1 MCELKRSSNR
11 KQLLRFRDGKNIFCL
26 IWEKCIYFCPRR
38 GWTEKNRADEIQ
50 EFECPRPISKMGKK
64 LLVLLIVAT
73 ITNTCLHVSEEIRLC
88 ILENIA
94 FYLGWNVLSWLWLEI
109 CHGGNKLVGHAFWLQ
124 IVIYRLQNTFLCV
137 IAQLVTYGRSCTLC
151 DGDALNI
158 ACILFIVI
166 CYLNK

>member
-38 GWTEKNRADEIQ
+38 GWTEKNSADEIQ
-50 EFECPRPISKMGKK
+50 QLECPRPISNMVKRFF
-64 LLVLLIVAT
+64 
-73 ITNTCLHVSEEIRLC
+73 CLHVSEEIRLR
-88 ILENIA
+88 ILEIIA
-94 FYLGWNVLSWLWLEI
+94 FYVGPVSWLWLGI
-109 CHGGNKLVGHAFWLQ
+109 CHGGSKPVGHAFWLQ

-137 IAQLVTYGRSCTLC
+137 IAQLVTYGRSCTLV

-158 ACILFIVI
+158 ACILFII
-166 CYLNK
+166 ISYPNKGGGIALPQIYF